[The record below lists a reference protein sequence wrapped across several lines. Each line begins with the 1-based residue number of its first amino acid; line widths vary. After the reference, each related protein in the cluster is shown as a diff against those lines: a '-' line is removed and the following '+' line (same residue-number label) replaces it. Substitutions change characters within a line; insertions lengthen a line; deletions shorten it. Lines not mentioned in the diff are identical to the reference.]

1 VDLRKILIEVNY
13 WNKVQQHG
21 FVNLH
26 INLTK
31 LHHRRENLRILQEN
45 VMLIVRDYNHIM
57 NLINEK
63 EKLLFQEHLKFLDK
77 DIMTGL
83 KRLQWVNNCEPF
95 VMQCRGK
102 CRDTLR
108 KIKSF

>member
-1 VDLRKILIEVNY
+1 
-13 WNKVQQHG
+13 
-21 FVNLH
+21 
-26 INLTK
+26 
-31 LHHRRENLRILQEN
+31 
-45 VMLIVRDYNHIM
+45 MLIVRDYNHIM

-77 DIMTGL
+77 DIKTGL
-83 KRLQWVNNCEPF
+83 TRLQWVNNCEPF

-108 KIKSF
+108 KIKSFQVNDAMIRNQYDQISSTILTNVIKRMYKLTEFNDI

>member
-1 VDLRKILIEVNY
+1 M
-13 WNKVQQHG
+13 
-21 FVNLH
+21 
-26 INLTK
+26 
-31 LHHRRENLRILQEN
+31 QEN

-77 DIMTGL
+77 DIKTGL
-83 KRLQWVNNCEPF
+83 TRLQWVNNCEPF

-108 KIKSF
+108 KIKSFQVNDAMIRNQYDQISSTILTNVIKRMYKLTEFNDI